1 MIGMAEVTVCALSGC
16 SLLVIL
22 SGHAMPC
29 KHTHTHTHK
38 KNKNAVE
45 LRVIETM

>member
-1 MIGMAEVTVCALSGC
+1 MIGMAEVTVCALWV
-16 SLLVIL
+16 SLLVLL
-22 SGHAMPC
+22 SGQAMSC
-29 KHTHTHTHK
+29 KHTHTK